1 VKLSQE
7 SLGQMRGST
16 RESINKG
23 LKSLEHKGFIETK
36 SGYITVLDMA
46 GLEDFAEHQD
56 DE

>member
-1 VKLSQE
+1 
-7 SLGQMRGST
+7 MRGST